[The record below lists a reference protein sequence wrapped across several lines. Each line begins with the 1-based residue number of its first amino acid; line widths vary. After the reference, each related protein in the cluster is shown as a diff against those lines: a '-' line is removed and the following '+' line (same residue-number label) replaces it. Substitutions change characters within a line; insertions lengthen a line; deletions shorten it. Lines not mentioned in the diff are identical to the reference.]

1 MASDRFLT
9 TDEAATYLGF
19 SKGTL
24 SNWRIQRKGPPYSRS
39 QGAGGAV
46 RYRLSDLD
54 AWMSARRAEA

>member
-1 MASDRFLT
+1 MTTERFLT
-9 TDEAATYLGF
+9 ADEAAAYLGF

-39 QGAGGAV
+39 HGTTGAV

-54 AWMSARRAEA
+54 AWMTARRAEA